1 MRNERSEKS
10 NSLPC
15 ADFLYFVHVYPCET
29 ITFPSHVKRLKRPAK
44 EREEPLVISCR
55 IRSVFGHGIAA
66 AQRIQLSWSVRN
78 SMLNSQSLV
87 ALHLAVLH
95 DR

>member
-1 MRNERSEKS
+1 MRDLRNQILCRAPIFYILFMSIPAK
-10 NSLPC
+10 P
-15 ADFLYFVHVYPCET
+15 

-78 SMLNSQSLV
+78 SMLNSQSPV